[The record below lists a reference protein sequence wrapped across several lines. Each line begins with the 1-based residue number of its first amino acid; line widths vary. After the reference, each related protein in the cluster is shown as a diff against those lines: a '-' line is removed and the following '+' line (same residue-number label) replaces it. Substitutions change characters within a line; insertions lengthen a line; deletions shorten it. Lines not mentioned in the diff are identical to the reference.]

1 MNLRGS
7 RVLVRVDERGTPV
20 PGSDGRVE
28 VRYRAGESRAY
39 RAAPRNLEPF
49 AADSELLP
57 DAACSDVLGG
67 SGATAEPSSGSSG
80 SSSRSKAAAKSSKK
94 SAAASRAA
102 QRVHAEG
109 TIIVYADGA
118 CSGNPGPA
126 GIGVVVQDGAVR
138 KELSQFLGQGTNNI
152 AELTALLEAANLI
165 DTPERPVRMHTD
177 SKYAIGVLS
186 QGWKAKAN
194 QELIA
199 RTKKALTKLQDCEL
213 IHVPGHAGVLLNERA
228 DVLAVQA
235 VKDEAS
241 TGWVVYESKA
251 AGQ

>member
-1 MNLRGS
+1 MNLRGA
-7 RVLVRVDERGTPV
+7 RVLARVDEQGTLV

-39 RAAPRNLEPF
+39 RAGPRNLEAYPGP
-49 AADSELLP
+49 AEVLP
-57 DAACSDVLGG
+57 DETCSDAAAG
-67 SGATAEPSSGSSG
+67 SEKPASTVSTAKE
-80 SSSRSKAAAKSSKK
+80 KAAKK
-94 SAAASRAA
+94 TAAAARATS
-102 QRVHAEG
+102 RVHAEG
-109 TIIVYADGA
+109 TIVIYADGA

-126 GIGVVVQDGAVR
+126 GIGVVLQDGGTR
-138 KELSQFLGQGTNNI
+138 KELSQFLGEGTNNI
-152 AELTALLEAANLI
+152 AELTAILEAANFI
-165 DTPERPVRMHTD
+165 DSPERPVRLHTD

-199 RTKKALTKLQDCEL
+199 RAKQALTRFTDFEL

-235 VKDEAS
+235 VKSESS
-241 TGWVVYESKA
+241 TGWVVYESKV
-251 AGQ
+251 

>member
-1 MNLRGS
+1 MNLRGA
-7 RVLVRVDERGTPV
+7 RVLVRVDEGGTLI

-39 RAAPRNLEPF
+39 RAAPRNLE
-49 AADSELLP
+49 ALQADAELLP
-57 DAACSDVLGG
+57 DAACSDAPAG
-67 SGATAEPSSGSSG
+67 AEPATSKQ
-80 SSSRSKAAAKSSKK
+80 KAAKK
-94 SAAASRAA
+94 TAAAARASA
-102 QRVHAEG
+102 RVHAEG
-109 TIIVYADGA
+109 TIIIYADGA

-126 GIGVVVQDGAVR
+126 GIGVVLQDGGTR
-138 KELSQFLGQGTNNI
+138 KELSQYLGQGTNNI
-152 AELTALLEAANLI
+152 AELTAILEAANVI
-165 DTPERPVRMHTD
+165 DTPERPVRLHTD

-199 RTKKALTKLQDCEL
+199 RAKQALTRFKDFEL

-235 VKDEAS
+235 VKSESS
-241 TGWVVYESKA
+241 TGWVVYENKERLRE
-251 AGQ
+251 G